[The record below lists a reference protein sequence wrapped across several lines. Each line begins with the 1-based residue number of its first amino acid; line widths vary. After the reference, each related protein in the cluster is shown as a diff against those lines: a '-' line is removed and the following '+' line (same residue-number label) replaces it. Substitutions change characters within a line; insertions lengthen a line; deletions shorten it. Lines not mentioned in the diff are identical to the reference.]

1 MTAKKRARAST
12 FISIGLGIVIAL
24 LGIALA
30 VGGIQLV
37 SLGGSWYFLCAG
49 VAMFVSG
56 GLIALRKPVGAWL
69 YGLFLVASLV
79 WAVADAG
86 LHFWPLFSRLFMFSA
101 IGLVVLLIYPQLI
114 RAAGRTPGHRAYA
127 IAGVLAVLLVV
138 AAGNMFVAHPS
149 VSPTGNGPGLT
160 AVDPGHEQKDWS
172 HYGNTEGGSRFA
184 ALDQINRGN
193 VNQLKV
199 AWTYHTGD
207 VAISDG
213 NGAEDQLTPLQV
225 GNKVFICTPHNNLIA
240 LDADT
245 GKELWK
251 NQINAQ
257 SAVWQRC
264 RGMAYFD
271 ATAPIAQPTQANSS
285 PIMAATVPAGANC
298 QRRVLTNTIDARLIA
313 VDADTGEFCQGFG
326 NKGQVDLKAG
336 LGNVPDSYYQ
346 LSSAPL
352 MAGTTVVVGGRVAD
366 NVQTDMPGGVIR
378 GFDVISG
385 NMRWAFDPG
394 NPEDKQAP
402 ASDSTYV
409 RSTPNSWAPM
419 SYDPQM
425 NTLFLPMGSSSTDIY
440 GVERT
445 ALNHKYGASILA
457 LDATTGDEKW
467 VYQTVHN
474 DLWDFDLPMQ
484 PSLIDFDKADGSTVP
499 AVVIGTKAGQ
509 IYVLDR
515 KTGQPLTDVQEV
527 PVKAADIPN
536 EPYSPTQPL
545 SVGMPQ
551 IGAQHLTE
559 SDMWGATP
567 FDQLLCRIDFKKM
580 RYDGLYTAPGTDVSL
595 SFPGSLGGMNWGS
608 ISTDPV
614 HGFIFIND
622 MRLGL
627 WSQMVP
633 QAKDAKASSG
643 GEALNTG
650 MGAVPLKGTPYAV
663 NKNRF
668 LSVAG
673 IPCQAPPFGT
683 LTAIDMKTQK
693 IAWQVPV
700 GTVEDTG
707 PMGIRMHL
715 PIPVGLPTLGGTLST
730 QGGLIFI
737 AGTQDFYLRAF
748 NSGNGDEIWKARLPV
763 GSQGGPMTYVS
774 PKTGKQYIVITAGG
788 ARQSPDRGDYVMA
801 YALP

>member
-1 MTAKKRARAST
+1 MKRASRATGVSR
-12 FISIGLGIVIAL
+12 FILLGLGVIIAL
-24 LGIALA
+24 LGLALA
-30 VGGIQLV
+30 VGGAKLV
-37 SLGGSWYFLCAG
+37 SLGGSWYFLVGG
-49 VAMFVSG
+49 VAMAVAG
-56 GLIALRKPVGAWL
+56 LLIARRKPAGAWL
-69 YGLFLVASLV
+69 FAGFLLGTAV
-79 WAVADAG
+79 WAVADVG
-86 LHFWPLFSRLFMFSA
+86 LVFWPLFSRLFMFA
-101 IGLVVLLIYPQLI
+101 VIGLVVALVYPLLAGKPARGAYGVAAVL
-114 RAAGRTPGHRAYA
+114 AAGVA
-127 IAGVLAVLLVV
+127 I

-149 VSPTGNGPGLT
+149 VAPTGAGPGVT
-160 AVDPGHEQKDWS
+160 PVVAAEAQKDWA

-184 ALDQINRGN
+184 ALDQINRDNIGK
-193 VNQLKV
+193 LKV
-199 AWTYHTGD
+199 AWTYRTGD

-213 NGAEDQLTPLQV
+213 NGAEDQLTPLQI

-251 NQINAQ
+251 NQVNAQ

-264 RGMAYFD
+264 RGLAYFD
-271 ATAPIAQPTQANSS
+271 AGAPIVQPTQPGSS
-285 PIMAATVPAGANC
+285 PIIAASVAPGAQC
-298 QRRVLTNTIDARLIA
+298 QRRLLTNTIDARLIA
-313 VDADTGEFCQGFG
+313 VDADSGQFCEDFG
-326 NKGQVDLKAG
+326 THGQVDLKAG

-352 MAGTTVVVGGRVAD
+352 IAGTTVVVGGRVAD
-366 NVQTDMPGGVIR
+366 NVQADMPGGVIR

-385 NMRWAFDPG
+385 QMRWAFDPG
-394 NPEDKQAP
+394 NPEDKHAP
-402 ASDSTYV
+402 ADGSTYV

-425 NTLFLPMGSSSTDIY
+425 NTVFLPMGSSSTDIY

-445 ALNHKYGASILA
+445 QLDHTYGASVLA
-457 LDATTGDEKW
+457 LDASTGAEKW

-484 PSLIDFDKADGSTVP
+484 PSLIDFTPPGSDTAVP

-515 KTGQPLTDVQEV
+515 ATGRPLTEVKEV
-527 PVKAADIPN
+527 PVKAANIPN
-536 EPYSPTQPL
+536 EPYSPTQPE

-551 IGAQHLTE
+551 IGAQTLSE

-567 FDQLLCRIDFKKM
+567 YDQLLCRIDFKGM
-580 RYDGLYTAPGTDVSL
+580 RYDGLYTAPGTDKSL

-614 HGFIFIND
+614 HGFIFVND

-627 WSQMVP
+627 WIQMIPSQN
-633 QAKDAKASSG
+633 KALAASG

-683 LTAIDMKTQK
+683 LTAIDMKTRK
-693 IAWQVPV
+693 VAWQVPV

-707 PMGIRMHL
+707 PLGVRMHL
-715 PIPVGLPTLGGTLST
+715 PIKIGLPTLGGTLST

-788 ARQSPDRGDYVMA
+788 ARQSTDRGDYVIA